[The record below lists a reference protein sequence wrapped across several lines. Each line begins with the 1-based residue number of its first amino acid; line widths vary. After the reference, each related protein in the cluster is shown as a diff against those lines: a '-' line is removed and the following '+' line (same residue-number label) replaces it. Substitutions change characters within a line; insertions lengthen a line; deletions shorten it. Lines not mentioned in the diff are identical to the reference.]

1 MGALQ
6 DLAIA
11 YLNRDHTA
19 IPFWTMVAASED
31 ELQQRAEAIVKA
43 AGVGS
48 VVETKAVPGGGTLPT
63 VEIPSFGVT
72 LEGDH
77 RSKLRGAALPVMA
90 RVAEDMT
97 ILDMRSVDPAD
108 DAAIIAALS

>member
-1 MGALQ
+1 M
-6 DLAIA
+6 
-11 YLNRDHTA
+11 
-19 IPFWTMVAASED
+19 
-31 ELQQRAEAIVKA
+31 KA